1 MTNEQIDEQVDE
13 FFDEVI
19 NLCRLYAAGRDEIK
33 IFGKNPLEALEDFDH
48 KFDEIRNN
56 LEELIEKIRE

>member
-56 LEELIEKIRE
+56 LE

>member
-56 LEELIEKIRE
+56 LEQLIEKIRE

>member
-1 MTNEQIDEQVDE
+1 MTAEQINEQLDQ
-13 FFDEVI
+13 FFDEVV

-33 IFGKNPLEALEDFDH
+33 IFGKEPLVALEDFDH

-56 LEELIEKIRE
+56 LEQLIEKIQE